1 MKSLSLSKPH
11 LIVMVGISG
20 AGKSFFAEQFS
31 ETFQAPLVSSSAIMT
46 AIGKSSIPLKIINAL
61 IDQQMKELFKSRQS
75 FIVDGHSDTKAERI
89 ALAAT
94 ARKHGYEVLVIWVQT
109 EPATAQK
116 RSLKAAKT
124 EQHRRVTTAE
134 QHAAAV
140 RRFTAPHTTER
151 PIVISGKHTYATQ
164 AKMVLRKLAEPR
176 ADISV
181 HTTTPTRGRTP
192 GKHSIM
198 IR

>member
-11 LIVMVGISG
+11 LILMVGISG

-31 ETFQAPLVSSSAIMT
+31 ETFQAPLVST
-46 AIGKSSIPLKIINAL
+46 SSISKVFGKAILPAKIINAL
-61 IDQQMKELFKSRQS
+61 IDQQMSELFKTRQS
-75 FIVDGHSDTKAERI
+75 FIVDGHSDTKAERL
-89 ALAAT
+89 ALMSS
-94 ARKHGYEVLVIWVQT
+94 ARKHGYELLIIWVQT
-109 EPATAQK
+109 EPTTAKQ

-124 EQHRRVTTAE
+124 EPHRRVTTPE
-134 QHAAAV
+134 QHDTAV
-140 RRFTAPHTTER
+140 RRFSAPHTTEK

-181 HTTTPTRGRTP
+181 HTTAPVSRRSP
-192 GKHSIM
+192 SKHITV
-198 IR
+198 R

>member
-1 MKSLSLSKPH
+1 
-11 LIVMVGISG
+11 MVGIAG

-31 ETFQAPLVSSSAIMT
+31 TTFQAPLVSA
-46 AIGKSSIPLKIINAL
+46 SSIASIFGKTILPAKITSAL
-61 IDQQMKELFKSRQS
+61 IDQQMNELFKTRHS
-75 FIVDGHSDTKAERI
+75 FIVDGHADTKAERL
-89 ALAAT
+89 ALMST
-94 ARKHGYEVLVIWVQT
+94 ARKHGYEVLIIWVQT
-109 EPATAQK
+109 EPTTAQQ
-116 RSLKAAKT
+116 RSLRAAKS
-124 EQHRRVTTAE
+124 EPHRRVTTAE

-140 RRFTAPHTTER
+140 QRFAAPHATEK

-181 HTTTPTRGRTP
+181 HTTTPARPRRASTHIT
-192 GKHSIM
+192 